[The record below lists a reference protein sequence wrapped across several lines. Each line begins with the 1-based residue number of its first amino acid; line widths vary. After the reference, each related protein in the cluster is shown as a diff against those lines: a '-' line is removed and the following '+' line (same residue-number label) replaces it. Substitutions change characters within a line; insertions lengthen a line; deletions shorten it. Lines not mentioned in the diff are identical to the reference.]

1 MSPSPP
7 TLYLAL
13 VKKEG
18 EEQMGGLFQIPL
30 TLGIKV
36 GEDTRI

>member
-1 MSPSPP
+1 MQG

-18 EEQMGGLFQIPL
+18 DAISPGQDLEWLRMAQGS
-30 TLGIKV
+30 
-36 GEDTRI
+36 